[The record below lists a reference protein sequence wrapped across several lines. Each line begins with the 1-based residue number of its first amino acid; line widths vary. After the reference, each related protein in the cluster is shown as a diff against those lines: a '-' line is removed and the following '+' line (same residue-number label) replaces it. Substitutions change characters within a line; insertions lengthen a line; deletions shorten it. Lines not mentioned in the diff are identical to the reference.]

1 MKGGN
6 MKGLEGVFTALITPF
21 DETDNINENS
31 LRKIIRYS
39 LDNGVSGF
47 YVCGST
53 GEWPLLTLEE
63 RKRTLEI
70 VKDEVRDKASIIVN
84 VGCISTKFSIE
95 LAKHAEEIGVSA
107 ISSFPPIYYKFSLDE
122 IKRYYFD
129 IAEST
134 SIPLVIYYI
143 PSFTNIEMS
152 IDYLL
157 DLLSHKNIIGVKYT
171 SMDLFMLERIKTLSG
186 KIVFNGFDE
195 VFLAGLTLGADG
207 MIGSTCNF
215 IPDIIVSIYNS
226 FRLGDLKTAYIY
238 QQKLNRIIKDILG
251 FGVIPAIKEILNIAG
266 FESGKPRKPFRHLD
280 IEERNKLLSLIKK
293 WDIKLFS

>member
-1 MKGGN
+1 MDKF
-6 MKGLEGVFTALITPF
+6 EGVFTALITPF
-21 DETDNINENS
+21 DKDDNINEDS
-31 LRKIIRYS
+31 LRRVIRYN
-39 LDNGVSGF
+39 LDDGVSGF

-53 GEWPLLTLEE
+53 GEWPLLTIDE
-63 RKRTLEI
+63 RKRILEI
-70 VKDEVRDKASIIVN
+70 VKDEVGDKASIIVN
-84 VGCISTKFSIE
+84 IGCISTRFSID
-95 LAKHAEEIGVSA
+95 LARHSEDVGVSA
-107 ISSFPPIYYKFSLDE
+107 ISSFPPIYYRFTREE

-134 SIPLVIYYI
+134 SVPLIIYYI

-152 IDYLL
+152 LDYLL
-157 DLLSHKNIIGVKYT
+157 ELLSHKNIIGVKFT

-195 VFLAGLTLGADG
+195 VFLAGLSLGADG

-215 IPDIIVSIYNS
+215 VPDIITSIYNS
-226 FRLGDLKTAYIY
+226 FKSGDLKSAYSY

-251 FGVIPAIKEILNIAG
+251 FGVIPAIKEILNMAG
-266 FESGKPRKPFRHLD
+266 FECGKPRKPFKALD
-280 IEERNKLLSLIKK
+280 EDDKAKLSSLIKE

>member
-1 MKGGN
+1 MKDF
-6 MKGLEGVFTALITPF
+6 EGVFTAIVTPF
-21 DETDNINENS
+21 DEDDNINEIS
-31 LRKIIRYS
+31 LRRIIRYS

-63 RKRTLEI
+63 RKRILEI
-70 VKDEVRDKASIIVN
+70 VKDEIKDKAFIIVN
-84 VGCISTKFSIE
+84 IGCISTKFSID
-95 LAKHAEEIGVSA
+95 LAKHAEKVGVSA
-107 ISSFPPIYYKFSLDE
+107 VSSFPPIYYKFSKEE

-134 SIPLVIYYI
+134 SLPLVIYYI

-157 DLLSHKNIIGVKYT
+157 ELLSHSNIIGVKYT
-171 SMDLFMLERIKTLSG
+171 SMDLFMLERIKTLSN

-195 VFLAGLTLGADG
+195 VFLGGLSLGADG

-215 IPDIIVSIYNS
+215 VPDVVVSIYNAFKS
-226 FRLGDLKTAYIY
+226 GDLKTAYTY
-238 QQKLNRIIKDILG
+238 QHKLNRIIKDIFG
-251 FGVIPAIKEILNIAG
+251 FGVIPAIKEIL
-266 FESGKPRKPFRHLD
+266 
-280 IEERNKLLSLIKK
+280 
-293 WDIKLFS
+293 